1 MRFGL
6 SIMLGF
12 LAWMLADVQT
22 NHGSSTAHEQ
32 WFSCQKIRA
41 DDHDIII

>member
-1 MRFGL
+1 M
-6 SIMLGF
+6 
-12 LAWMLADVQT
+12 WMLADLQM
-22 NHGSSTAHEQ
+22 NHDGSNMHAK